1 MFLPCVT
8 ASRHVRVMLD
18 SFSLALEPS
27 KKETQKLK
35 EKSKSKSK
43 PNQSINHKSSANH
56 SKKPK
61 HGGKKFKKLKRKIFF
76 FFKKELKPHSH
87 YIWSLLSL
95 NIIPLGSHGWDQGS
109 TRHSWIG
116 KSISW
121 AALSNSFLLLTRM
134 FKREE
139 KELWSP

>member
-18 SFSLALEPS
+18 AFSLALEPS

-61 HGGKKFKKLKRKIFF
+61 HGEKKI
-76 FFKKELKPHSH
+76 
-87 YIWSLLSL
+87 
-95 NIIPLGSHGWDQGS
+95 
-109 TRHSWIG
+109 
-116 KSISW
+116 
-121 AALSNSFLLLTRM
+121 
-134 FKREE
+134 
-139 KELWSP
+139 